1 MRWVVSKRRTAVS
14 SGVPAN
20 TSPSRPSL
28 SANFRPTNLA
38 LISGDSRFPFLANTQ
53 LGINMRRCCELLP
66 FLVGGRPECAHQ
78 VEVLQSSDVS
88 ALTTSPPVSCP
99 SLQNTARLL
108 NEISLPSF
116 VSSWRP
122 EGIWCAKRR
131 SSTSVGSSTSVEI
144 LSLQLAFLL
153 LWRCLSKTLW
163 GFDQENSL
171 SMTMVLSL
179 FDSSRCSRSLTR
191 CLPASGYL
199 CSFGLAVAPSSNC
212 STPLMVV
219 ISTSIAPRGA
229 ASAPQASL
237 LLLEPG
243 PLL

>member
-1 MRWVVSKRRTAVS
+1 
-14 SGVPAN
+14 
-20 TSPSRPSL
+20 
-28 SANFRPTNLA
+28 
-38 LISGDSRFPFLANTQ
+38 
-53 LGINMRRCCELLP
+53 MRRCCELLP

-108 NEISLPSF
+108 NDISLPSF

-122 EGIWCAKRR
+122 EEIWCAKRR

-199 CSFGLAVAPSSNC
+199 CSFGLAVAPSSHC

-219 ISTSIAPRGA
+219 MSTCIAPRGA

-237 LLLEPG
+237 LLLEPRPFVRRLHIRPCDILG
-243 PLL
+243 RSLSGMTLHPFHDWVIDDKMRSGTFLQVDTSIPDSLGCV